1 MLCGMT
7 QPVTNSK
14 DLTMSSLTNEKC
26 LPCETGVGAM
36 SAESIAVMLPTVP
49 KWELSANG
57 KAIVRHV
64 KFKNFVESLAA
75 INRIGA
81 IAEDEGHHPDIAF
94 GWGYADITLTTHA
107 TDSLTRNDF
116 IVAAKID
123 AALV

>member
-1 MLCGMT
+1 MT
-7 QPVTNSK
+7 QPATKCK
-14 DLTMSSLTNEKC
+14 DLTMNALTKEKC

-36 SAESIAVMLPTVP
+36 TQESIQKMLPTVP
-49 KWELSANG
+49 QWELSQGG
-57 KAIVRHV
+57 KAIVRNI
-64 KFKNFVESLAA
+64 KFKDFVESLAA

-94 GWGYADITLTTHA
+94 GWGYASITLTTHA
-107 TDSLTRNDF
+107 THSLTRNDF

>member
-1 MLCGMT
+1 
-7 QPVTNSK
+7 
-14 DLTMSSLTNEKC
+14 MSSLTKEKC

-36 SAESIAVMLPTVP
+36 TQESIQKMLPTVP
-49 KWELSANG
+49 KWELALEG
-57 KAIVRHV
+57 KAIVRNIT
-64 KFKNFVESLAA
+64 FKNFVEALDA

-94 GWGYADITLTTHA
+94 GWGYAAITLTTHA
-107 TDSLTRNDF
+107 TNSLTRNDF